1 MPDRDNDPS
10 RPDDAPDLLA
20 ALQSDA
26 ADEAP
31 PVPASGAD
39 AARSDSSAD
48 PGAESPPD
56 LTIGG
61 YLWQHG
67 RPAAFEGVDGQ
78 PYTVDVDVEPT
89 GDLDRPYAAFLIFL
103 RWAGAGGAVLE
114 HVESGD
120 VAYGKTEAEAR
131 EAALELTLYEA
142 KAELDAAIRRRY
154 T

>member
-10 RPDDAPDLLA
+10 RSSDVFELVAALRSDPPGGDAPDM
-20 ALQSDA
+20 
-26 ADEAP
+26 ADD
-31 PVPASGAD
+31 AD
-39 AARSDSSAD
+39 AAEPDRPDET
-48 PGAESPPD
+48 GAESPAD

-67 RPAAFEGVDGQ
+67 RPAAFEGLDGQ
-78 PYTVDVDVEPT
+78 PYSVDVDVEPT
-89 GDLDRPYAAFLIFL
+89 GDPDRPYAAFLIFL
-103 RWAGAGGAVLE
+103 RWAGAGAAVLE